1 MITEKLFDTH
11 AHYFDERF
19 EDIADSILQCEVFGK
34 NIGKVINVGTNNKN
48 NLVCLEQARRY
59 ENMYVALGIHP
70 EDCQHLEKS
79 PEEEVGEL
87 EKIILRELLREDSRV
102 VAIGEI
108 GYDFHYEGYDREKQK
123 KYFELQMQLAKKL
136 SLPVCVHDREA
147 HGPCFDM
154 VLEHPCVTGVF
165 HSFSGSAEMAR
176 ELVKRGWYI
185 SFSGVLTFKNA
196 ARVREVAASVPLD
209 RILIETDA
217 PYLAPHPFRGKLNHS
232 GLTEYTATTL
242 AEIKGIA
249 PDEAAKITFDNAER
263 LFSLCR

>member
-19 EDIADSILQCEVFGK
+19 EDFADKILVDEVFGG
-34 NIGKVINVGTNNKN
+34 NVGKVINVGTNNKN
-48 NLVCLEQARRY
+48 NLTCIEQARKY

-70 EDCQHLEKS
+70 DDCQYLEGS
-79 PEEEVGEL
+79 PSDEVAIL
-87 EKIILRELLREDSRV
+87 EDMILREMEREDSRV

-108 GYDFHYEGYDREKQK
+108 GYDFHYEGFDREKQRE
-123 KYFELQMQLAKKL
+123 YFERQMQLAEKL

-154 VLEHPCVTGVF
+154 VLAHPGVKGVF
-165 HSFSGSAEMAR
+165 HSYSGSAEMAI

-196 ARVREVAASVPLD
+196 RKAVEVAESLPID
-209 RILIETDA
+209 RILIETDT
-217 PYLAPHPFRGKLNHS
+217 PYLAPHPHRGQINHS
-232 GLTEYTATTL
+232 GLVRHTAEKL
-242 AEIKGIA
+242 AEIKGMSANDIA
-249 PDEAAKITFDNAER
+249 DVTFDNASR
-263 LFSLCR
+263 LFFQK

>member
-19 EDIADSILQCEVFGK
+19 EDLADKILTEEVFGK
-34 NIGKVINVGTNNKN
+34 NVGKVINVGTNNKN
-48 NLVCLEQARRY
+48 NLTCLVQARKF

-70 EDCQHLEKS
+70 DDCQYCEKS
-79 PEEEVGEL
+79 PEEEVAEL
-87 EKIILRELLREDSRV
+87 ERLIMSERESGKI

-108 GYDFHYEGYDREKQK
+108 GYDFHYEGFDKDKQREF
-123 KYFELQMQLAKKL
+123 FELQMKLAEKL
-136 SLPVCVHDREA
+136 SLPVCIHDREA

-154 VLEHPCVTGVF
+154 ALAYPNVKGVF
-165 HSFSGSAEMAR
+165 HSYSGSAEMAR

-196 ARVREVAASVPLD
+196 ERVREVAASVPLEN
-209 RILIETDA
+209 ILIETDA

-242 AEIKGIA
+242 AEVKGIT
-249 PDEAAKITFDNAER
+249 PDEAARITYENAER
-263 LFSLCR
+263 LFFGN